1 MMGTTREHLSERCAE
16 EILRRFEKIW
26 GMDRVQRHQDLGRRR
41 FENDTFYSQITITM
55 KSDNRRLLVTCIRK
69 VATLTDTTLPQTQTK
84 SDSRGWKRSAR
95 EHPSE
100 TPNLKNQANGWPTA
114 GPRCDSKR
122 DPERGPFFF
131 VSMPPKGPKSFLEY
145 LFP

>member
-55 KSDNRRLLVTCIRK
+55 KSDHRRLLVTCIQK
-69 VATLTDTTLPQTQTK
+69 VATLTN
-84 SDSRGWKRSAR
+84 
-95 EHPSE
+95 
-100 TPNLKNQANGWPTA
+100 TPFITERYNVAPDPNQVRLQGVEEIYERTSLRNAQLEELGEWLANYRPA
-114 GPRCDSKR
+114 
-122 DPERGPFFF
+122 
-131 VSMPPKGPKSFLEY
+131 L
-145 LFP
+145 

>member
-26 GMDRVQRHQDLGRRR
+26 GMDRVQRHQNLGRRR

-55 KSDNRRLLVTCIRK
+55 KSDNRRLLVTCIQK
-69 VATLTDTTLPQTQTK
+69 VATLTNTPFITERYNVAPDPNQVRLQGG
-84 SDSRGWKRSAR
+84 GWKRSTR

-100 TPNLKNQANGWPTA
+100 TPNLKN
-114 GPRCDSKR
+114 
-122 DPERGPFFF
+122 
-131 VSMPPKGPKSFLEY
+131 
-145 LFP
+145 

>member
-55 KSDNRRLLVTCIRK
+55 KSDNRRLLVTCVQK
-69 VATLTDTTLPQTQTK
+69 VVTLTN
-84 SDSRGWKRSAR
+84 
-95 EHPSE
+95 
-100 TPNLKNQANGWPTA
+100 TPFITERYNVAPDPNQVRLQGVEEICERTSLRNAQLEESGEWLANCRPA
-114 GPRCDSKR
+114 
-122 DPERGPFFF
+122 
-131 VSMPPKGPKSFLEY
+131 L
-145 LFP
+145 